1 MRDRGRR
8 AAISARRVSAY
19 RIAACAGVVDHAN
32 MTSCRNGRTVSVVQS
47 DGLWRVRITWGNGS
61 KNHIGKFATKQEA
74 EKWIADHRLLTE
86 RPVEEPPPS
95 SKRKP

>member
-1 MRDRGRR
+1 M
-8 AAISARRVSAY
+8 
-19 RIAACAGVVDHAN
+19 
-32 MTSCRNGRTVSVVQS
+32 RNGRTVSVVQS

-86 RPVEEPPPS
+86 RTVEDRRNVRVDNRRTVRP
-95 SKRKP
+95 